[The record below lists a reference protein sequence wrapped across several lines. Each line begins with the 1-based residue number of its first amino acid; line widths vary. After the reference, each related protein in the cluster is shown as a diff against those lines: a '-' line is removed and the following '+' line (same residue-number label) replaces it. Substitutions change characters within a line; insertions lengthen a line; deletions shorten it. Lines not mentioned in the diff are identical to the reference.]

1 MTGKIKLNAA
11 SGGGSVSFQAPSSTG
26 DDRVITLPTTADGT
40 VLTTTNPK
48 SGNILQVV
56 QGGSN
61 AVSSASVNAASIWES
76 TGIDVTITPSHA
88 NNKILLMASVHAHC
102 TGPQNNHGVILR
114 KGTGGSYSTLTA
126 ANAATSGNIMTLIA
140 AATGVNAYDIS
151 GLSFNY
157 LDTAG
162 STNATTYRCD
172 LFNPSSITRTVYVN
186 RGSSE
191 SDSGYYA
198 RAASWIIAMEVAG

>member
-1 MTGKIKLNAA
+1 MPVSINGNTGVVTGVVVGGLPDGIVDTDMLAA
-11 SGGGSVSFQAPSSTG
+11 GAV
-26 DDRVITLPTTADGT
+26 TAVKRGA
-40 VLTTTNPK
+40 
-48 SGNILQVV
+48 GAILQVV

-61 AVSSASVNAASIWES
+61 AVSSASVNAASILES
-76 TGIDVTITPSHA
+76 TGIDVTITPAHA
-88 NNKILLMASVHAHC
+88 NNKILLMASIHAHC

-140 AATGVNAYDIS
+140 AATGVNIYDAS

-162 STNATTYRCD
+162 STSATTYRCD

-186 RGSSE
+186 RGASE
-191 SDSGYYA
+191 ADEGYYA
-198 RAASWIIAMEVAG
+198 RAASWIIAMEVAA

>member
-1 MTGKIKLNAA
+1 MSSLKLKH
-11 SGGGSVSFQAPSSTG
+11 SGGNSVSITAPSSNPAANRT
-26 DDRVITLPTTADGT
+26 ITVPSTADGT
-40 VLTTTNPK
+40 MLTTTNPK

-61 AVSSASVNAASIWES
+61 AVSSASVNAGSIWES
-76 TGIDVTITPSHA
+76 TGIDVTITPAHA
-88 NNKILLMASVHAHC
+88 NNKILLMASIHAHC

-126 ANAATSGNIMTLIA
+126 ANAATSGSIMTLIA
-140 AATGVNAYDIS
+140 AATGVNVYDVS

-162 STNATTYRCD
+162 STSATTYRCD
-172 LFNPSSITRTVYVN
+172 LYNPSSITRTVYVN
-186 RGSSE
+186 RGASE

-198 RAASWIIAMEVAG
+198 RAASWIIAMEVAA

>member
-1 MTGKIKLNAA
+1 MSSIKLKH
-11 SGGGSVSFQAPSSTG
+11 SGGNSVIIAAPSSNPAS
-26 DDRVITLPTTADGT
+26 DRTITVPSTADGT
-40 VLTTTNPK
+40 MLTTTNPK

-61 AVSSASVNAASIWES
+61 AVSSASVNAGSIWES
-76 TGIDVTITPSHA
+76 TGIDVTITPAHA
-88 NNKILLMASVHAHC
+88 NNKILLMASIHAHC

-126 ANAATSGNIMTLIA
+126 ANGATSGNMMTLIA
-140 AATGVNAYDIS
+140 AATGVNVYDIS

-162 STNATTYRCD
+162 STSATTYRCD

-186 RGSSE
+186 RAASE

-198 RAASWIIAMEVAG
+198 RAASWIIAMEVAA

>member
-1 MTGKIKLNAA
+1 MSSLKLKH
-11 SGGGSVSFQAPSSTG
+11 SGGNSVIIAAPSSNPAS
-26 DDRVITLPTTADGT
+26 DRTITVPSTADGT
-40 VLTTTNPK
+40 MLTTTNPK

-61 AVSSASVNAASIWES
+61 AVSSASVNAGSIWES
-76 TGIDVTITPSHA
+76 TGIDVTITPAHA
-88 NNKILLMASVHAHC
+88 NNKILLMASIHAHC

-126 ANAATSGNIMTLIA
+126 ANGATSGNMMTLIA
-140 AATGVNAYDIS
+140 AATGVNVYDIS

-162 STNATTYRCD
+162 STSATTYRCD

-186 RGSSE
+186 RAASE

-198 RAASWIIAMEVAG
+198 RAASWIIAMEVAA

>member
-1 MTGKIKLNAA
+1 MSSLKLKH
-11 SGGGSVSFQAPSSTG
+11 SGGNSVSIAAPSSNPAANRT
-26 DDRVITLPTTADGT
+26 ITVPSTADGT
-40 VLTTTNPK
+40 MLTTTNPK
-48 SGNILQVV
+48 AGNILQVV

-76 TGIDVTITPSHA
+76 TGIDVTITPAHA
-88 NNKILLMASVHAHC
+88 NNKILLMASIHAHC

-140 AATGVNAYDIS
+140 AATGVNAYDVS

-162 STNATTYRCD
+162 STNATTYKCD

-186 RGSSE
+186 RGASE
-191 SDSGYYA
+191 ADEGYYA
-198 RAASWIIAMEVAG
+198 RAASWIIAMEVAA

>member
-1 MTGKIKLNAA
+1 MPA
-11 SGGGSVSFQAPSSTG
+11 GS
-26 DDRVITLPTTADGT
+26 
-40 VLTTTNPK
+40 
-48 SGNILQVV
+48 ILQ
-56 QGGSN
+56 
-61 AVSSASVNAASIWES
+61 AVSSTKTDTSSTYAGSGGFHDSGLSVS
-76 TGIDVTITPSHA
+76 ITPSHA
-88 NNKILLMASVHAHC
+88 NNKILLIASIHAHC

-140 AATGVNAYDIS
+140 AATGVNTYDAS

-162 STNATTYRCD
+162 STSATTYRCD

-186 RGSSE
+186 RGANE
-191 SDSGYYA
+191 ANEGYYA
-198 RAASWIIAMEVAG
+198 RAASWIIAMEVAA

>member
-1 MTGKIKLNAA
+1 MSSIKLKH
-11 SGGGSVSFQAPSSTG
+11 SGGNSVIIAAPSSNPAS
-26 DDRVITLPTTADGT
+26 DRTITVPSTADGT
-40 VLTTTNPK
+40 MLTTTNPK

-61 AVSSASVNAASIWES
+61 AVSSASVNAGSIWES
-76 TGIDVTITPSHA
+76 TGIDVTITPAHA
-88 NNKILLMASVHAHC
+88 NNKILLMASIHAHC
-102 TGPQNNHGVILR
+102 TGPQINHGVILR

-126 ANAATSGNIMTLIA
+126 ANGATSGNMMTLIA
-140 AATGVNAYDIS
+140 AATGVNVYDIS

-162 STNATTYRCD
+162 STSATTYRCD

-186 RGSSE
+186 RAASE

-198 RAASWIIAMEVAG
+198 RAASWIIAMEVAA

>member
-1 MTGKIKLNAA
+1 MSSIKLKH
-11 SGGGSVSFQAPSSTG
+11 SGGNSVIIAAPSSNPAS
-26 DDRVITLPTTADGT
+26 DRTITVPSTADGT
-40 VLTTTNPK
+40 MLTTTNPK

-61 AVSSASVNAASIWES
+61 AVSSANVNAGSIWES
-76 TGIDVTITPSHA
+76 TGIDVTITPAHA
-88 NNKILLMASVHAHC
+88 NNKILLMASIHAHC

-126 ANAATSGNIMTLIA
+126 ANGATSGNMMTLIA
-140 AATGVNAYDIS
+140 AATGVNVYDIS

-162 STNATTYRCD
+162 STSATTYRCD

-186 RGSSE
+186 RAASE

-198 RAASWIIAMEVAG
+198 RAASWIIAMEVAA

>member
-140 AATGVNAYDIS
+140 SATGVNAYDVS

-162 STNATTYRCD
+162 STSATTYRCD

-186 RGSSE
+186 RGASE
-191 SDSGYYA
+191 DDQGYYA
-198 RAASWIIAMEVAG
+198 RAASWIVAMEVAA